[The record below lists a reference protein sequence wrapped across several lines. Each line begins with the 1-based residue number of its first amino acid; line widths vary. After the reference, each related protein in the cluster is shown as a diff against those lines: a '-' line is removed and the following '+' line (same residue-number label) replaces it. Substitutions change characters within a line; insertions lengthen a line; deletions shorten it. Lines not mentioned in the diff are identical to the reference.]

1 MASRIDAIL
10 DGIRKE
16 LERRPQA
23 FEGGGLESLAIH
35 LYFNGGDGWNPRKVT
50 VAPEFSSA
58 IKSATGVE

>member
-35 LYFNGGDGWNPRKVT
+35 LYFNGDGWTPRKVT
-50 VAPEFSSA
+50 VKTEFSSA
-58 IKSATGVE
+58 QERNGA

>member
-23 FEGGGLESLAIH
+23 FEGGGFESLVIH
-35 LYFNGGDGWNPRKVT
+35 LYFNEDRLTPRKV
-50 VAPEFSSA
+50 VVRPEFSSA
-58 IKSATGVE
+58 QERNGA